1 MPLRHPPRSADARR
15 SQGAD
20 PRMDSEGSHETAR
33 ETACLPG
40 RETLS
45 ETVQVA
51 DHQSYSELEKAS
63 DANTRPVTWTRAG
76 VVLLV
81 VSALLW
87 VPLPFVPFLPL
98 STGAKAAVGSGLVV
112 AAEIAFWAGAALAGP
127 EAVRR
132 MRSWI
137 RTAFRRRV

>member
-1 MPLRHPPRSADARR
+1 M
-15 SQGAD
+15 
-20 PRMDSEGSHETAR
+20 
-33 ETACLPG
+33 
-40 RETLS
+40 S

-87 VPLPFVPFLPL
+87 VPLPIVPFLPL
-98 STGAKAAVGSGLVV
+98 TTGAKAAVGSGLVV

-127 EAVRR
+127 EAVIR

-137 RTAFRRRV
+137 RTAFRRRA

>member
-1 MPLRHPPRSADARR
+1 M
-15 SQGAD
+15 
-20 PRMDSEGSHETAR
+20 
-33 ETACLPG
+33 
-40 RETLS
+40 S
-45 ETVQVA
+45 ETVWVA
-51 DHQSYSELEKAS
+51 DHQSYSELEKAP
-63 DANTRPVTWTRAG
+63 DANTRSVTWTRAG

-137 RTAFRRRV
+137 RTAFGRRA